1 MNLLS
6 RVLLLLLLLLRL
18 LVLMKMGERGRAELV
33 GARPRL
39 TSPPTRV
46 RGRISDTATFLTG
59 TTQSSSGLESGP
71 SRGMKERSETEKEK
85 DNWSSGWAGVI
96 SDQGPVHYLDSSPA
110 PAVWHSAHNS

>member
-6 RVLLLLLLLLRL
+6 SVLLELLLRL

-59 TTQSSSGLESGP
+59 TTGPHSRKLLPPSGVESGP
-71 SRGMKERSETEKEK
+71 SRGIKERSVTGMK
-85 DNWSSGWAGVI
+85 DNS
-96 SDQGPVHYLDSSPA
+96 
-110 PAVWHSAHNS
+110 